1 MIVPSKTNVSLPEF
15 LERMP
20 GVSNRLSNLILRARD
35 EVHFELPS
43 VLEYWEHRNSADC
56 RMRFVEGFGEK
67 ARDEL
72 NMHIQKYLLASEH
85 AA

>member
-1 MIVPSKTNVSLPEF
+1 VVSGKNNVSLPEF
-15 LERMP
+15 LELMP

-43 VLEYWEHRNSADC
+43 VLEYWEHKDSAHC
-56 RMRFVEGFGEK
+56 RMRFVEGFGKK

-72 NMHIQKYLLASEH
+72 NMHIQKYLLA
-85 AA
+85 